1 MIIHVQ
7 GVQFRNQGA
16 HLMLLAIRERL
27 GRLLPAA
34 RIALTPSP
42 NAPYAD
48 RAALGA
54 LQLLPLAWRGIDGN
68 ALGRGLPAALRR
80 FGHRYGVV
88 TECEVDAVLDA
99 SGFAYGDPWP
109 GRVMHYTAGTLRRL
123 ARRGRPYVFLP
134 QAFGPFRRPGRARRE
149 FAAAL
154 GRAALV
160 CPRDAESRQHL
171 LALAPRLDGRLSLS
185 PDFTIGVE
193 GDRAAAQRWGV
204 GRGTLLLVPNA
215 HMESTRNPSAEG
227 RAQYGGM
234 LLALA
239 RAALA
244 CGLEVRLLNHGGPDD
259 RPLCE
264 RLAGAL
270 GGAAVIEEPD
280 PLATK
285 GVIGAAGM
293 VVSSRFH
300 GCVNAMSQA
309 VPCLGTTWSH
319 KYAALFADFDAGEW
333 LLKAADAAGALGR
346 FERLLAV
353 REAHAVRLGERSAAL
368 AREVEAMWDR
378 VGAILAGGAGS

>member
-1 MIIHVQ
+1 MIIHIQ

-27 GRLLPAA
+27 ARMLPEA

-42 NAPYAD
+42 NATYED
-48 RAALGA
+48 RARLGA
-54 LQLLPLAWRGIDGN
+54 LQLLPLAWRGFDAN
-68 ALGRGLPAALRR
+68 ALSGALPASLRR
-80 FGHRYGVV
+80 LGHGYGIV
-88 TECEVDAVLDA
+88 TECEIDAVLDA
-99 SGFAYGDPWP
+99 SGFAYGDSWSGRLMHYAA
-109 GRVMHYTAGTLRRL
+109 GRVRRL

-154 GRAALV
+154 GSAALI

-171 LALAPRLDGRLSLS
+171 LELAPRLGDRLSVF
-185 PDFTIGVE
+185 PDFTLGVA
-193 GDRAAAQRWGV
+193 GDSAAAERRGV
-204 GRGTLLLVPNA
+204 GRRTVLLVPNA
-215 HMESTRNPSAEG
+215 HMESERNPSAAG
-227 RAQYGGM
+227 RAQYAGT

-239 RAALA
+239 RAAVA
-244 CGLEVRLLNHGGPDD
+244 RGFEVRVLNHAGADD

-264 RLAGAL
+264 RLAQAL
-270 GGAAVIEEPD
+270 GDAPIIEEAD

-285 GVIGAAGM
+285 GIIGAAGA

-319 KYAALFADFDAGEW
+319 KYAALFAAFDASEW
-333 LLKAADAAGALGR
+333 LVMDGDATGAVERFGR
-346 FERLLAV
+346 FLDV
-353 REAHAVRLGERSAAL
+353 RETLAPRLAARSEALVREGER
-368 AREVEAMWDR
+368 MWER
-378 VGAILAGGAGS
+378 VGALLAGGAAS